1 MSKTLSPS
9 LARCYGMMRV
19 ARVWKIS
26 RASVYRSLKE
36 TPLNMIAG
44 RPGPVGACSDAELAE
59 HIRRHIAASRLHG
72 EGYRKLWAR
81 LRFAGIRTSPRRVRR
96 VMREN
101 GLLAPHRVGRTET
114 RPHDGT
120 IITDN
125 VNEMW
130 GTDMT
135 QTITIREGRANVFVT
150 VEHANS
156 EVVGIHA
163 SRSANRFEALEPV
176 RQGVHRC
183 FGAIAPGVARG
194 LKLRHDHGSNY
205 MSGDFQDEIECLGI
219 EASPSFVR
227 EPEGNGVAERFIRTL
242 KENLLWVRTFDTIE
256 ELRAAL
262 VDYSH
267 AVGGGRLEAGRAW
280 AAPVRGERGAGRGLG
295 RRRGGGKDHRSLAQ
309 THYRR
314 LEGPRRTA
322 ARSRSRSSQGR
333 RSPSDH

>member
-1 MSKTLSPS
+1 MSQTLSPS
-9 LARCYGMMRV
+9 LARCYGM
-19 ARVWKIS
+19 ARVTRMWKIS

-36 TPLNMIAG
+36 TPPNTIAS

-59 HIRRHIAASRLHG
+59 HIRQHIAASRLHG

-81 LRFAGIRTSPRRVRR
+81 LRFAGVRTSARRVRR

-120 IITDN
+120 IITDK

-135 QTITIREGRANVFVT
+135 QTITIREGRANVFV
-150 VEHANS
+150 
-156 EVVGIHA
+156 
-163 SRSANRFEALEPV
+163 ALEPV

-227 EPEGNGVAERFIRTL
+227 QPEGNGVAERFIRTL

-262 VDYSH
+262 VEFATRYNETWLVARHGYRTPVQVRADQC
-267 AVGGGRLEAGRAW
+267 RLDPNATADLKL
-280 AAPVRGERGAGRGLG
+280 AA
-295 RRRGGGKDHRSLAQ
+295 
-309 THYRR
+309 
-314 LEGPRRTA
+314 
-322 ARSRSRSSQGR
+322 
-333 RSPSDH
+333 

>member
-1 MSKTLSPS
+1 MSQTLPPS
-9 LARCYGMMRV
+9 VARCYGLARI
-19 ARVWKIS
+19 ARVWSIS
-26 RASVYRSLKE
+26 RASVYRALKE
-36 TPLNMIAG
+36 TQPNTPPR
-44 RPGPVGACSDAELAE
+44 RPGPVGACSDAELAD
-59 HIRRHIAASRLHG
+59 HIRRQIAASRLHG

-81 LRFAGIRTSPRRVRR
+81 LRFAGVRASPRRVRR

-114 RPHDGT
+114 KPHDGT
-120 IITDN
+120 IITDK

-135 QTITIREGRANVFVT
+135 QTITVREGRANVFVA

-219 EASPSFVR
+219 ELRPPSCESPRVTASQNAHQNLEG
-227 EPEGNGVAERFIRTL
+227 EP
-242 KENLLWVRTFDTIE
+242 
-256 ELRAAL
+256 
-262 VDYSH
+262 
-267 AVGGGRLEAGRAW
+267 AVGADLRYHRRVTSCARRICNSLQRNLARRPAWLPYPSTGASRAMP
-280 AAPVRGERGAGRGLG
+280 A
-295 RRRGGGKDHRSLAQ
+295 
-309 THYRR
+309 
-314 LEGPRRTA
+314 
-322 ARSRSRSSQGR
+322 
-333 RSPSDH
+333 

>member
-1 MSKTLSPS
+1 MSQTLSPS
-9 LARCYGMMRV
+9 VTRCYGMARV
-19 ARVWKIS
+19 ASVWKIS

-36 TPLNMIAG
+36 TPPNTIAR

-59 HIRRHIAASRLHG
+59 HIRQHIAACRLHG

-81 LRFAGIRTSPRRVRR
+81 LRFAGVRTSPRRVRR

-101 GLLAPHRVGRTET
+101 GLLAPHRVGRTEA

-120 IITDN
+120 IITN
-125 VNEMW
+125 KINEMW

-135 QTITIREGRANVFVT
+135 QTITIREGRANVFVA

-227 EPEGNGVAERFIRTL
+227 EPEGNGVAERNGCTNIPL
-242 KENLLWVRTFDTIE
+242 
-256 ELRAAL
+256 A
-262 VDYSH
+262 
-267 AVGGGRLEAGRAW
+267 AVGAQEDETILEDGFFRPCADAVRPPGSARTDQVLEDLRIRSALIVRYVSSRL
-280 AAPVRGERGAGRGLG
+280 
-295 RRRGGGKDHRSLAQ
+295 
-309 THYRR
+309 
-314 LEGPRRTA
+314 PR
-322 ARSRSRSSQGR
+322 
-333 RSPSDH
+333 